1 MTTQSYNEN
10 MIVLAHNLQS
20 DFNSVDDYENMRIH
34 TVDNLSEC
42 VQGSTVEHDEY
53 TLSDD
58 DNDIDIL
65 HPKKK
70 SKGNKGKQRNDN
82 DLQNQCSKFMRE
94 IVKHKCKAYGKQ
106 TMGLCDCMMK
116 LASPELLDIAIDKL
130 FSFCKIDLPGQ
141 KLLIKQGV
149 TQSRSYFTPERE
161 RSYYT
166 KRKVQGVQYFIFST
180 KVGDVEEN
188 VLLCFSALCAFY
200 GYFHKQMTRIIHD
213 QVTCQIPQHGL
224 IGKVSNHFMNA
235 EVTES
240 LNEFFMS

>member
-1 MTTQSYNEN
+1 MEFTDSQIYFINQSIRKALREEEKFIKYWTD
-10 MIVLAHNLQS
+10 LAQK
-20 DFNSVDDYENMRIH
+20 E
-34 TVDNLSEC
+34 
-42 VQGSTVEHDEY
+42 
-53 TLSDD
+53 
-58 DNDIDIL
+58 NDIG
-65 HPKKK
+65 KK
-70 SKGNKGKQRNDN
+70 RNYN

-188 VLLCFSALCAFY
+188 VLICFSGLCEFY
-200 GYFHKQMTRIIHD
+200 GYCHKNDKNPT
-213 QVTCQIPQHGL
+213 
-224 IGKVSNHFMNA
+224 
-235 EVTES
+235 
-240 LNEFFMS
+240 